1 MSQTTALRPLRQVGL
16 VLRPDL
22 SLQHPLLERLC
33 YHLAE
38 VGCQWRCFA
47 APTATETSGT
57 GETSETLAI
66 SNEKNEKTGKPRS
79 KACDN
84 KKTFEE
90 FSQDLDLIISIGGDG
105 TLLGVARLLLEQQ
118 KSIPILGIHLGRL
131 GFLVDIAAEQLGQE
145 LPPLLNGHGRLET
158 RWLLEV
164 IVAGKRYFVLNDAV
178 LRVKS
183 EVRLIAFSLYADSRF
198 VHHQRADGLV
208 VATPTG
214 STAYALSAGG
224 PIVHPGL
231 AGILVAPICP
241 HTLSSRPLMLPNHC
255 SLSIVLSEESRSP
268 AVLSCDGQINL
279 DLEAP
284 QRIEIRKADFPI
296 QLLHPLSYDYFFTLR
311 HKLGWQEYPKYE
323 R

>member
-1 MSQTTALRPLRQVGL
+1 MSQIAPLRPPRQVGL

-22 SLQHPLLERLC
+22 NLQHPLLERLC

-38 VGCQWRCFA
+38 AGCQWRCF
-47 APTATETSGT
+47 PTPATSDN
-57 GETSETLAI
+57 S
-66 SNEKNEKTGKPRS
+66 EKTGELGREIS
-79 KACDN
+79 D
-84 KKTFEE
+84 KKNIFEN
-90 FSQDLDLIISIGGDG
+90 FSQDLDLIISLGGDG

-131 GFLVDIAAEQLGQE
+131 GFLVDLASENLAQE
-145 LPPLLNGHGRLET
+145 LPPLLSGHGRLET

-164 IVAGKRYFVLNDAV
+164 TVAGKRYFVLNDAV

-183 EVRLIAFSLYADSRF
+183 EVRLIAFSLYADGRF

-231 AGILVAPICP
+231 EGILVAPICP
-241 HTLSSRPLMLPNHC
+241 HTLSSRPLMLP
-255 SLSIVLSEESRSP
+255 SQSTLSIVLSEESRST

-279 DLEAP
+279 DVQAP
-284 QRIEIRKADFPI
+284 QRLEIRKADFPI

>member
-1 MSQTTALRPLRQVGL
+1 MNAMPYPTLRPPQQVGL

-22 SLQHPLLERLC
+22 HLQHPLLERLC
-33 YHLAE
+33 YHLREA
-38 VGCQWRCFA
+38 GCHWRCFSTP
-47 APTATETSGT
+47 PTSDSSDASSLTASGEKT
-57 GETSETLAI
+57 GETGSEAFDHK
-66 SNEKNEKTGKPRS
+66 S
-79 KACDN
+79 
-84 KKTFEE
+84 TFEN
-90 FSQDLDLIISIGGDG
+90 FSQDLDLIISLGGDG

-131 GFLVDIAAEQLGQE
+131 GFLVDIASENLAQE
-145 LPPLLNGHGRLET
+145 LPALLNGHGRLET

-164 IVAGKRYFVLNDAV
+164 TVAGKHYFVLNDAV

-183 EVRLIAFSLYADSRF
+183 EVRLIAFSLYADGRF

-231 AGILVAPICP
+231 DGILVAPICP
-241 HTLSSRPLMLPNHC
+241 HTLSSRPLMLPNYC
-255 SLSIVLSEESRSP
+255 ALSIVLSEESRSA

-279 DLEAP
+279 DVQAP
-284 QRIEIRKADFPI
+284 QRIEIRKADLPI
-296 QLLHPLSYDYFFTLR
+296 QLLHPLSYDYFSTLR